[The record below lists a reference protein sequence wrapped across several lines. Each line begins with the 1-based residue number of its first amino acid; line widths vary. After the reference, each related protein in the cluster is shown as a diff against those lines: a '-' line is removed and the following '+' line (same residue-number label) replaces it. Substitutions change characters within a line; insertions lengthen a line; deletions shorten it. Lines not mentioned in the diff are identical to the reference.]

1 MQYTIS
7 DIVPIIQ
14 AEARIVKNTGVS
26 QLLLDSRRIID
37 PAGSLFFALSGF
49 RRDGHDFIPALY
61 RSGVRNFVISHEV
74 DEAGCPD
81 ANFLRVP
88 NTLDALQ
95 ELAAYHRSRFS
106 IPVIG
111 ITGSN
116 GKTIVKEWLYHLLQP
131 EYSVVRSP
139 RSYNSQIGVPLSI
152 WQMNAKHTLAIFE
165 AGISKPGEME
175 RLEKMIRPTI
185 GVFTNI
191 GEAHSEGFASVEEKE
206 QEKRKLFIR
215 AKEVPELEIIEVNRG
230 RQTTQITASNP
241 KQPGEK
247 LTIQIPFIDEASAD
261 NAITCWKVL
270 LYLGYEHE
278 VIQER
283 MKGLSP
289 VDMRLELKKG
299 INHCM
304 VINDSYSAD
313 LSSLEIA
320 LNFLVKQSPGLKR
333 TVILSDFLQSALPD
347 EQLYAQVSDALQKHS
362 VSRLI
367 AIGERITKAFSIN
380 SPEIAVELYTDTAG
394 FLKQFRSGSF
404 KEEAILVK
412 GARLFQFEQIVQQL
426 EQKVHQTVMEINLN
440 AIVHNLQTFQSRLLP
455 ETKVMAMVK
464 AFAYGSGGAEIAGI
478 LQYHKVDYLGVA
490 YADEG
495 VELRRAGIGL
505 PVMVMNPEENA
516 FETIIEHSLEPE
528 LYSFEILRAFDTFLQ
543 KEGLTQYPVH
553 IEVETG
559 MNRLGFSVNEIKEL
573 GQYLNQTSSFKIQSV
588 FSHLA
593 ASEEVI
599 QDSFTMQQ
607 FSLFRNAA
615 SELQQVLGYSFISH
629 IANSAAAFRHP
640 EMQLDMVR
648 LGIGLYGV
656 DSSSTRQSE
665 LQTVATLKSTIAQ
678 LKRIHPGDSVSYN
691 RKGKVTRESVIATV
705 RLGYA
710 DGYPRR
716 LGNGAGKVL
725 INGQLVPII
734 GTICMDMFMADVTG
748 LPAVKV
754 GDEVIIFGK
763 ELPVQELARWADTIP
778 YEILTGISQ
787 RVKRVYFE
795 E

>member
-230 RQTTQITASNP
+230 RQTTQITASDP

-283 MKGLSP
+283 MK
-289 VDMRLELKKG
+289 
-299 INHCM
+299 
-304 VINDSYSAD
+304 
-313 LSSLEIA
+313 
-320 LNFLVKQSPGLKR
+320 
-333 TVILSDFLQSALPD
+333 
-347 EQLYAQVSDALQKHS
+347 
-362 VSRLI
+362 LI
-367 AIGERITKAFSIN
+367 
-380 SPEIAVELYTDTAG
+380 
-394 FLKQFRSGSF
+394 
-404 KEEAILVK
+404 
-412 GARLFQFEQIVQQL
+412 
-426 EQKVHQTVMEINLN
+426 
-440 AIVHNLQTFQSRLLP
+440 
-455 ETKVMAMVK
+455 
-464 AFAYGSGGAEIAGI
+464 
-478 LQYHKVDYLGVA
+478 
-490 YADEG
+490 
-495 VELRRAGIGL
+495 
-505 PVMVMNPEENA
+505 
-516 FETIIEHSLEPE
+516 
-528 LYSFEILRAFDTFLQ
+528 
-543 KEGLTQYPVH
+543 
-553 IEVETG
+553 
-559 MNRLGFSVNEIKEL
+559 
-573 GQYLNQTSSFKIQSV
+573 
-588 FSHLA
+588 
-593 ASEEVI
+593 
-599 QDSFTMQQ
+599 
-607 FSLFRNAA
+607 FRNA
-615 SELQQVLGYSFISH
+615 
-629 IANSAAAFRHP
+629 
-640 EMQLDMVR
+640 
-648 LGIGLYGV
+648 
-656 DSSSTRQSE
+656 
-665 LQTVATLKSTIAQ
+665 
-678 LKRIHPGDSVSYN
+678 
-691 RKGKVTRESVIATV
+691 
-705 RLGYA
+705 
-710 DGYPRR
+710 
-716 LGNGAGKVL
+716 
-725 INGQLVPII
+725 
-734 GTICMDMFMADVTG
+734 C
-748 LPAVKV
+748 
-754 GDEVIIFGK
+754 
-763 ELPVQELARWADTIP
+763 TIP
-778 YEILTGISQ
+778 
-787 RVKRVYFE
+787 
-795 E
+795 